1 MATAAHDVPDTRRT
15 IGSVEG
21 YLALAIVVGS
31 YLLPRVDHPSEDM
44 AVGSAIG
51 FGIALILAIDG
62 VRFGKRGGR
71 LAARVVLG
79 NLLLW
84 LLVILV
90 ASLAHWERIR
100 WYWGH

>member
-1 MATAAHDVPDTRRT
+1 MTAAHNAPDARRT
-15 IGSVEG
+15 RGSVEG

-31 YLLPRVDHPSEDM
+31 YLLPSVDHPSENM
-44 AVGSAIG
+44 VIVGAIG
-51 FGIALILAIDG
+51 FGIALGLAIDG

-79 NLLLW
+79 YLALLF
-84 LLVILV
+84 LLVLL
-90 ASLAHWERIR
+90 ASLARWEQVR

>member
-1 MATAAHDVPDTRRT
+1 MATAARNAPDARRT

-21 YLALAIVVGS
+21 YLALAIVVAS
-31 YLLPRVDHPSEDM
+31 FLLPRVDHPSENM
-44 AVGSAIG
+44 AIVSAIG
-51 FGIALILAIDG
+51 FGIALVLAIDG

-79 NLLLW
+79 YLSLW
-84 LLVILV
+84 ILVILL
-90 ASLAHWERIR
+90 ASLARWEQIR